1 MKIRLTRAA
10 SDEILDIYGYLAIQS
25 PSARAGFEERLL
37 QVLRDIRD
45 FPETGRATDKTSV
58 RIQNTRPYP
67 YPIYY
72 RTGASEVVVVR
83 VLHGARDPKTLPAR
97 PR

>member
-10 SDEILDIYGYLAIQS
+10 SDEIRDIYGYLPIQS
-25 PSARAGFEERLL
+25 PSARAGFQERLL

-67 YPIYY
+67 SLIYY
-72 RTGASEVVVVR
+72 RTSASEVVR

>member
-1 MKIRLTRAA
+1 VKIRLTRAA
-10 SDEILDIYGYLAIQS
+10 SDEIQDIYGYLAIQL

-45 FPETGRATDKTSV
+45 FPETGRATDKASV
-58 RIQNTRPYP
+58 RIRNTRPYP
-67 YPIYY
+67 YLIYF
-72 RTGASEVVVVR
+72 RTSASEVVVVR

>member
-1 MKIRLTRAA
+1 MKVRLTRSAR
-10 SDEILDIYGYLAIQS
+10 SEIQDIYDYLAIQS
-25 PSARAGFEERLL
+25 PTARAGFEDRLL

-45 FPETGRATDKTSV
+45 FPETGRATDRATV
-58 RIQNTRPYP
+58 RIRNTRPYP
-67 YPIYY
+67 YLIYY
-72 RTGASEVVVVR
+72 RTGVLEVVVVR